1 MGMFDASP
9 NTARVK
15 VVNQTG
21 ESLRA
26 VTITHKYSDVYTEIH
41 TYDTVEAGG
50 ESSSD
55 MEVQFNTGS
64 FTTGRDW
71 WLVVA
76 VAEDGAVFFSSPENF
91 RGVIDSLEQVAP
103 ALAGV
108 AADMATGNPVV
119 GIAVEEAIRASDV
132 FNTATTDGFKQH
144 ILREEDGEVSII
156 IHSLDRNP
164 DGGDDQLEFS
174 SPSGTSLTK
183 FCIKS

>member
-1 MGMFDASP
+1 
-9 NTARVK
+9 
-15 VVNQTG
+15 
-21 ESLRA
+21 
-26 VTITHKYSDVYTEIH
+26 
-41 TYDTVEAGG
+41 
-50 ESSSD
+50 
-55 MEVQFNTGS
+55 
-64 FTTGRDW
+64 
-71 WLVVA
+71 
-76 VAEDGAVFFSSPENF
+76 
-91 RGVIDSLEQVAP
+91 
-103 ALAGV
+103 
-108 AADMATGNPVV
+108 MATGNPVV